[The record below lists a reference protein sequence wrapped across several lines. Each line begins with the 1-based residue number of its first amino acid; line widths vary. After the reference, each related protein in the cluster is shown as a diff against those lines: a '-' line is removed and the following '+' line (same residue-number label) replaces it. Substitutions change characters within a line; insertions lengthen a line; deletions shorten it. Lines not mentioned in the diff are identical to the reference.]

1 MAPRFA
7 YGMTPVGN
15 PPASKYCW
23 FKLRRIERC
32 VPLVPT
38 YSAVNTVCQGI
49 CHSTPRLHWS
59 TSGCT
64 LLGFTARRRMV
75 VRSSVAGL
83 SERLKPVSS
92 RMLFAVEAVLGAGTG
107 VLFKQGGFEYHWALL
122 SGRS

>member
-49 CHSTPRLHWS
+49 CRSTPRLHWS
-59 TSGCT
+59 DRKSTR
-64 LLGFTARRRMV
+64 LN
-75 VRSSVAGL
+75 SSHGYISYAVFCLKKKKLVNRKALYRLILEL
-83 SERLKPVSS
+83 S
-92 RMLFAVEAVLGAGTG
+92 VLCSATYYL
-107 VLFKQGGFEYHWALL
+107 VIV
-122 SGRS
+122 

>member
-49 CHSTPRLHWS
+49 CRSMPRLHWS

-75 VRSSVAGL
+75 VRFSVAGL
-83 SERLKPVSS
+83 SERSEEHTSELQSPCNLVC
-92 RMLFAVEAVLGAGTG
+92 R
-107 VLFKQGGFEYHWALL
+107 LL
-122 SGRS
+122 L